1 MHSAH
6 VQVFAELGFFGA
18 AVWAGLFAYAF
29 VACLRIRARSKTA
42 HLAPGDQ
49 RLLFTVANALIVSM
63 TGFLV
68 GGSFLALALNDITW
82 LTFGIVAAADRISLT
97 LCADQATDLAT
108 VVQAAAEVPL
118 AFRVVD
124 SFGPIKG
131 VQR

>member
-1 MHSAH
+1 
-6 VQVFAELGFFGA
+6 
-18 AVWAGLFAYAF
+18 
-29 VACLRIRARSKTA
+29 
-42 HLAPGDQ
+42 
-49 RLLFTVANALIVSM
+49 M

-97 LCADQATDLAT
+97 LCAEPVAEPAVLVELAP
-108 VVQAAAEVPL
+108 VQQRAPALAAAEVPL